1 MALGLLA
8 FHKRKYISI
17 YIRKGSH
24 ARLAKGYVMF
34 FAFAYKGG
42 SLRAS
47 FVGLLEVVETWRGTV
62 LEGAEC
68 FGTIPLSSSPGS

>member
-1 MALGLLA
+1 MSLNVIL
-8 FHKRKYISI
+8 IIIIIIIITVIIIINNI

-47 FVGLLEVVETWRGTV
+47 FDVS
-62 LEGAEC
+62 
-68 FGTIPLSSSPGS
+68 FGGC